1 MATNDNPPTTMFP
14 DGKPEEEQPKW
25 RRDFPIDWPRDDY
38 VSRRDFTKFLGV
50 TSFAFVVG
58 QGWIAWRSVASDR
71 LYPRAKIGTVD
82 SVPVGGSLLFCYP
95 GDHDDC
101 ILTCT
106 APNQFVAY
114 SQKCT
119 HLSCPVQA
127 VPERGELYCPCHHGV
142 FELATGRPLAGPPRR
157 PLPVIELEISDGEIW
172 AVGVRERTA

>member
-1 MATNDNPPTTMFP
+1 MSDIPDNPAFP
-14 DGKPEEEQPKW
+14 DGRPEEEQPKW

-58 QGWIAWRSVASDR
+58 QGWIAFRSLATTSSM
-71 LYPRAKIGTVD
+71 PRRKIG
-82 SVPVGGSLLFCYP
+82 SAESIPVGGTVLFCYP

-101 ILTCT
+101 ILIRTDMDR
-106 APNQFVAY
+106 FVAY

-127 VPERGELYCPCHHGV
+127 VPDRGELYCPCHHGV

-157 PLPVIELEISDGEIW
+157 PLPIVQLEISDGIIW
-172 AVGVRERTA
+172 ATGLQERTA